1 MLHALT
7 IDISIHRIPYTTLCV
22 QHISAAV
29 NKVDVN
35 KDIIIPI
42 WNSMYGSVCLDANSK
57 KRNTLSMTQAE
68 ILKKESMAKEEQNDT
83 KRCCMFV
90 YEYEALRS
98 K

>member
-1 MLHALT
+1 
-7 IDISIHRIPYTTLCV
+7 
-22 QHISAAV
+22 
-29 NKVDVN
+29 
-35 KDIIIPI
+35 
-42 WNSMYGSVCLDANSK
+42 MYGSVCLNANGK